1 MFKFHLGEKMVD
13 ISKMSM
19 QELIKYK
26 EALVN
31 DINRYDNLQKAYK
44 VIG

>member
-1 MFKFHLGEKMVD
+1 MVD